1 MNDFPFLI
9 TNRNEKVNIKLLKAF
24 VMLAQKGNYREAAQ
38 AIFVT
43 QPALTKQINL
53 LESML
58 NIKLFTRGRHGATLT
73 PSGQQL
79 LAEAE
84 KIVSQSEF
92 FMQHAARVTQGI
104 EGFIAIGFGLST
116 FYTAPH
122 YIAKFRQQFPAI
134 SITLEDIPSAEQY
147 ALLTR
152 GELQIGFVRV
162 PPKALL
168 DFHPL
173 FEDRL
178 VLVTPQDKTRGFDEW
193 LKHLPLL
200 RLYTGRGRGLNA
212 QIDLFL
218 QSNQLYV
225 PTMQEVEDIQTILA
239 LVIAGIGVA
248 LLPQSV
254 VHIAPP
260 TMNIIPLSG
269 ESLSWQVGIAWNNTI
284 GDLVRDN
291 FIKMVTSE

>member
-1 MNDFPFLI
+1 M
-9 TNRNEKVNIKLLKAF
+9 NIKLLKAF
-24 VMLAQKGNYREAAQ
+24 VMLAQRGNYRDAAQ
-38 AIFVT
+38 ALCVT

-58 NIKLFTRGRHGATLT
+58 NVHLFTRGRHGAALT

-79 LAEAE
+79 LAQAE
-84 KIVSQSEF
+84 KTVSQSEF
-92 FMQHAARVTQGI
+92 FLQSAARVAKGI

-116 FYTAPH
+116 FYTAPRC
-122 YIAKFRQQFPAI
+122 IAKFRQHFPAI
-134 SITLEDIPSAEQY
+134 AITLEDIPSAQQY

-152 GELQIGFVRV
+152 GELQIGFVRA
-162 PPKALL
+162 PPTAAL
-168 DFHPL
+168 DFYPL

-178 VLVTPQDKTRGFDEW
+178 VLVTPQDKTYSADEW
-193 LKHLPLL
+193 LKQRPLL
-200 RLYTGRGRGLNA
+200 RLYTERGRGLNG

-218 QSNQLYV
+218 QSNQWYA
-225 PTMQEVEDIQTILA
+225 PIMQEVEDIQTILA

-260 TMNIIPLSG
+260 TLNIMPLSG
-269 ESLSWQVGIAWNNTI
+269 NHLSWHVGIAWNNAI
-284 GDLVRDN
+284 ADLVRDN